1 MRTRGPI
8 SILGNAN
15 FQRIKLVLTK
25 SEAPDDVTFSEL
37 SNLHVFLVCRDATD
51 PTLSGFM
58 FRCEIWDWDGLVE
71 VEPWCTLVNLP
82 SLEGMSNDKASDF
95 ESNEL
100 SILSVVCWTGNVDHK
115 TMGNAESQSV
125 VHEFYGDKHAVLG
138 RKHTSRSLRLSHKAR
153 RTRHASSGKVIH
165 RNSEVSTRSSSTPSI
180 PQSLAENGL
189 EPFSQEGTLEDFGSP
204 IWVDR
209 VDVGLRPVSYTDSSV
224 APSVDSSIVL
234 TAASV
239 QSMPDSEDS
248 RLYGDDATYL
258 AEGGRRQRPY
268 ASNGPAFMETA
279 SFKKKRSK
287 SADIWR
293 EDSLEFSLSDLS
305 QEHLTSN
312 EEILGSAEEKD
323 CEEARAMETRASPRQ
338 LSACQRA
345 NSLGD
350 LYAQKNSGVTA
361 NGGPRSKLA
370 GYCRNLVSDI
380 PDLANHKMPP
390 AAAEEALPY
399 SNYNTLPC
407 RKSHC
412 LSEGATN
419 PQISHSSSMQGRRA
433 KTTQDVNA
441 GEGSEFADSGIEG
454 ATTDT
459 DLLSRRSNATNSS
472 YSPPT
477 GRAFVGSDSG
487 SSSTG
492 DAARQGVYE
501 NFRRELE
508 MSTTNSESLEEAG
521 SAHSDEQSSGTLSSP
536 GQSDILLTA
545 AQGTVR
551 KAGALA
557 VKNFLVHKKN
567 KKVESATRRKWKH
580 YWVSLKGCTLFF
592 YEGDGRSGIDH
603 NSVPKHA
610 VWVENSIVQAVPEHP
625 KKDFVFC
632 LSNSLGDAFLFQTT
646 SQTELENWITAIHSA
661 CAAAVARHHHKED
674 TLRLLKSEIKKLE
687 QKIDMDEKMK
697 KMGEMQLS
705 SVTDSKKKKTI
716 LDQIFVWEQNLEQFQ
731 MDLFRYRCYLAS
743 LQGGELPNPKRL
755 LAFASRPTKVAMG
768 RLGIFSVSSFHA
780 LVAARTG
787 ETGVR
792 RRTQAMS
799 RSASKRRSR
808 FSSLW
813 GLDTTS
819 KKKQGRPSINQVF
832 GEGTEAVKKSLE
844 GIFDDT
850 VPDGKRE
857 KEMVLPAVH
866 QHNPDCDIWVHEYF
880 TPSWFCLPN
889 NQPALTVVR
898 PGDTARDTLEL
909 ICKAHKLDHSAHYL
923 RLKFLI
929 ENKMQYYVP
938 KPEEDIY
945 ELLYKEIEICP
956 KVTQNIQIE
965 KSDTAG
971 DNYGFSLSSVEED
984 GVRRLYVNSVKE
996 TGLASKKGLKA
1007 GDEILEI
1014 NKRAAGT
1021 LNSSVLRDFLTQPSL
1036 GLLVRTCPELEGG
1049 AELLENPPHRLDGPA
1064 DLGESPLAFLS
1075 SDTGHSLCSE
1085 QGSSAEAAPEEVEG
1099 PDLESSDDTDH
1110 SSKSTEQ
1117 VAAFCRSLHEMKPSD
1132 PSPSP
1137 QDSTGPQLAAM
1148 RQLTD
1153 ADKLRKVICELLE
1166 TERTYVKDL
1175 NCLMERYLKP
1185 LQKETFLTQDEL
1197 DVLFG
1202 NLTEMVEFQVEFLK
1216 TLEDGVRL
1224 VPDLEK
1230 LEKVDQFKKV
1240 LFSLGGSFLYYADR
1254 FKLYSAFCASHTK
1267 VPKVL
1272 VKAKT
1277 DAAFKAFLDAQNP
1290 KQQHSSTL
1298 ESYLIKPI
1306 QRILKYPL
1314 LLKELFALTD
1324 AESEEHYHL
1333 DVAIKTMNKVAS
1345 HINEMQKIHE
1355 EFGAVFDQLIAEQT
1369 GEKKEVADLSM
1380 GDLLL
1385 HTTVIWPN
1393 PPASLGKWK
1402 KEPELAAFV
1411 FKTAVVLVYKD
1422 GTKQKKKLVG
1432 SHRLSIY
1439 EDWDPFRFRHMIP
1452 TEALQVRAL
1461 ASADAE
1467 ANAVC
1472 EIVHVK
1478 SESEGR
1484 PERVFHLCCSS
1495 PESRKDFLKAVH
1507 SILRDK
1513 HRRQLLKTESLPS
1526 SQQYVPFGGKRLCAL
1541 KGARPA
1547 MSRAVS
1553 APSKSLGRRRRRL
1566 ARNRFTIDSDAI
1578 SASSPEKDPQQPPS
1592 GGDTD
1597 RWVEEQFDLAQYE
1610 EQDDIKET
1618 DILSDDDEFCES
1630 AKGAAADRDLQE
1642 RLQAASITQ
1651 RERGRKPLDSHA
1663 SRMMQLKKQTALSGI
1678 NGGPESTSEE
1688 VIWVRREDFAPSCKL
1703 NTEI

>member
-1 MRTRGPI
+1 
-8 SILGNAN
+8 
-15 FQRIKLVLTK
+15 
-25 SEAPDDVTFSEL
+25 
-37 SNLHVFLVCRDATD
+37 
-51 PTLSGFM
+51 
-58 FRCEIWDWDGLVE
+58 
-71 VEPWCTLVNLP
+71 
-82 SLEGMSNDKASDF
+82 
-95 ESNEL
+95 
-100 SILSVVCWTGNVDHK
+100 
-115 TMGNAESQSV
+115 MGNAESQNV
-125 VHEFYGDKHAVLG
+125 EHALYGDKQASLG
-138 RKHTSRSLRLSHKAR
+138 RKHTSRSLRLSNKASR
-153 RTRHASSGKVIH
+153 RTRHASSGKIIH

-189 EPFSQEGTLEDFGSP
+189 EPFNPEANLGDFGSP

-209 VDVGLRPVSYTDSSV
+209 VDMGLRPVSYHTDSSV
-224 APSVDSSIVL
+224 TPSVDSSTIL

-239 QSMPDSEDS
+239 PSMPDAEESQ
-248 RLYGDDATYL
+248 LYGHDSMYL
-258 AEGGRRQRPY
+258 AEENGRKHRF
-268 ASNGPAFMETA
+268 ATNGTTFLETA

-312 EEILGSAEEKD
+312 EEILGSTEEKD
-323 CEEARAMETRASPRQ
+323 GEGIQGPEVSNTPRQ
-338 LSACQRA
+338 VTTCQRA
-345 NSLGD
+345 NSLSD
-350 LYAQKNSGVTA
+350 LYSPKNSSATV
-361 NGGPRSKLA
+361 NGGPRNTLG
-370 GYCRNLVSDI
+370 GYCRNLVSNI
-380 PDLANHKMPP
+380 PDIGNCKMMSTTGEDTPS
-390 AAAEEALPY
+390 Y

-419 PQISHSSSMQGRRA
+419 LQLSHSNSMQGRRA
-433 KTTQDVNA
+433 KTAQDVNA

-454 ATTDT
+454 TTTDT

-472 YSPPT
+472 YSPT
-477 GRAFVGSDSG
+477 ASRAFIGSDSG
-487 SSSTG
+487 SSSAG
-492 DAARQGVYE
+492 DGLRQGVYE

-508 MSTTNSESLEEAG
+508 MSTTNSENLEEVD
-521 SAHSDEQSSGTLSSP
+521 STLSDEQSSGTLSSP

-545 AQGTVR
+545 GQGTVR

-603 NSVPKHA
+603 NSIPKHA

-632 LSNSLGDAFLFQTT
+632 LSNSLGDAFLFQTS

-661 CAAAVARHHHKED
+661 CATAVARQHHKED
-674 TLRLLKSEIKKLE
+674 TVKLLKTEIKKLE

-780 LVAARTG
+780 LVAART
-787 ETGVR
+787 EESGVR

-832 GEGTEAVKKSLE
+832 GEGVDSAKKSLE

-857 KEMVLPAVH
+857 KEVALTSSH

-889 NQPALTVVR
+889 NQPALTVIR
-898 PGDTARDTLEL
+898 PGDTTKDVLEM
-909 ICKAHKLDHSAHYL
+909 ICKAHQLDHSAHFL

-929 ENKMQYYVP
+929 ENQMQFYVP

-945 ELLYKEIEICP
+945 ELLYKEIEICQ
-956 KVTQNIQIE
+956 KIVQHIQIE
-965 KSDTAG
+965 KSDTAS
-971 DNYGFSLSSVEED
+971 DFYGFSLSSVEEE
-984 GVRRLYVNSVKE
+984 GFRRLYVTRVKE
-996 TGLASKKGLKA
+996 TGLAFKKGLKA
-1007 GDEILEI
+1007 GDEIIEI
-1014 NKRAAGT
+1014 NKRVAEDLDST
-1021 LNSSVLRDFLTQPSL
+1021 RLKDILVQPSL
-1036 GLLVRTCPELEGG
+1036 CLTVRTYPEIEGG
-1049 AELLENPPHRLDGPA
+1049 QKLMQSPPRRTEYLPDLSDGA
-1064 DLGESPLAFLS
+1064 LTFSGSNQGHTLCGEQ
-1075 SDTGHSLCSE
+1075 D
-1085 QGSSAEAAPEEVEG
+1085 SSAEAAPEEAEM
-1099 PDLESSDDTDH
+1099 PDLESSDETDRMN
-1110 SSKSTEQ
+1110 KSTEQ
-1117 VAAFCRSLHEMKPSD
+1117 VAAFCRSLHEMNPSD
-1132 PSPSP
+1132 SGFHP
-1137 QDSTGPQLAAM
+1137 QEFTGPQLSAM

-1202 NLTEMVEFQVEFLK
+1202 NLTEMVAFQVEFLK

-1230 LEKVDQFKKV
+1230 LERVDQFKKV

-1290 KQQHSSTL
+1290 RRQHSSTL

-1324 AESEEHYHL
+1324 ADSEEHYHL

-1355 EFGAVFDQLIAEQT
+1355 EYGAVFDQLIAEQT

-1385 HTTVIWPN
+1385 HNTVIWLN

-1422 GTKQKKKLVG
+1422 GSKQKKKLGG
-1432 SHRLSIY
+1432 SHRASIY

-1452 TEALQVRAL
+1452 LEALHVRAL

-1467 ANAVC
+1467 TNSVC

-1484 PERVFHLCCSS
+1484 PERTFHLCCSS
-1495 PESRKDFLKAVH
+1495 PDHRKEFLKAVH

-1547 MSRAVS
+1547 MNRAAS

-1566 ARNRFTIDSDAI
+1566 LARNRFTIDSDAVFEG
-1578 SASSPEKDPQQPPS
+1578 SPEKESQQPATS
-1592 GGDTD
+1592 GDTD

-1610 EQDDIKET
+1610 EQEDIKET
-1618 DILSDDDEFCES
+1618 DILSDDDEYCEPT
-1630 AKGAAADRDLQE
+1630 KGTMLDKELQE
-1642 RLQAASITQ
+1642 RLQAASLTSSQ
-1651 RERGRKPLDSHA
+1651 PRRAMGTHA
-1663 SRMMQLKKQTALSGI
+1663 SRMTQLKKQAALSGI
-1678 NGGPESTSEE
+1678 NGGMESNSEE
-1688 VIWVRREDFAPSCKL
+1688 VIWVRREDFVPTRKL
-1703 NTEI
+1703 NTEL

>member
-1 MRTRGPI
+1 
-8 SILGNAN
+8 
-15 FQRIKLVLTK
+15 
-25 SEAPDDVTFSEL
+25 
-37 SNLHVFLVCRDATD
+37 
-51 PTLSGFM
+51 
-58 FRCEIWDWDGLVE
+58 
-71 VEPWCTLVNLP
+71 
-82 SLEGMSNDKASDF
+82 
-95 ESNEL
+95 
-100 SILSVVCWTGNVDHK
+100 
-115 TMGNAESQSV
+115 MGNTESQNAE
-125 VHEFYGDKHAVLG
+125 HEFYGDKHASLG

-153 RTRHASSGKVIH
+153 RTRHTSGKVTH
-165 RNSEVSTRSSSTPSI
+165 RSSEVSTRSSSTPSI

-189 EPFSQEGTLEDFGSP
+189 EPFSQEGALEEDFGSR

-209 VDVGLRPVSYTDSSV
+209 VDMGLRPVSYTDSSV
-224 APSVDSSIVL
+224 TPSVVGSIVL

-239 QSMPDSEDS
+239 QSMADSEEDP
-248 RLYGDDATYL
+248 YL
-258 AEGGRRQRPY
+258 AEGARHPHPY
-268 ASNGPAFMETA
+268 TSNGPFLESA

-305 QEHLTSN
+305 QEHMTSN
-312 EEILGSAEEKD
+312 EEILGSAEEEKEAEEEEEE
-323 CEEARAMETRASPRQ
+323 EEATAVRGMEPGASLQHQPRR
-338 LSACQRA
+338 LSSCQRA

-350 LYAQKNSGVTA
+350 LYTQKNSGGTA
-361 NGGPRSKLA
+361 SSGGPRTPFPSY
-370 GYCRNLVSDI
+370 GQNLVSGVV
-380 PDLANHKMPP
+380 DLASHKMPP
-390 AAAEEALPY
+390 APTEEALPY

-412 LSEGATN
+412 LSEGSSH
-419 PQISHSSSMQGRRA
+419 PQMSQSSSMRGRRS
-433 KTTQDVNA
+433 KTAQDVNA

-454 ATTDT
+454 ATTDP

-508 MSTTNSESLEEAG
+508 LSTTHSESLEEAG
-521 SAHSDEQSSGTLSSP
+521 SGHSDEQSSGTLSSP
-536 GQSDILLTA
+536 GQSDLLLSAT
-545 AQGTVR
+545 QGTVR

-592 YEGDGRSGIDH
+592 YESDGRSGIDH
-603 NSVPKHA
+603 NSIPKHA

-674 TLRLLKSEIKKLE
+674 TLRLLRSEIKKLE

-787 ETGVR
+787 EVGVR

-832 GEGTEAVKKSLE
+832 GEGTDAVKKSLD

-850 VPDGKRE
+850 VPDGKRQ
-857 KEMVLPAVH
+857 KDIVLPSVH

-909 ICKAHKLDHSAHYL
+909 ICKAHQLDPCAHYL

-929 ENKMQYYVP
+929 ENKMQHYVP

-956 KVTQNIQIE
+956 KVTQNMQLE
-965 KSDTAG
+965 KSDAAG
-971 DNYGFSLSSVEED
+971 DNYGFSLSSVEEE

-996 TGLASKKGLKA
+996 TGLASKKGLRA

-1014 NKRAAGT
+1014 NGRTAST
-1021 LNSSVLRDFLTQPSL
+1021 LNSSALKDFLGQPAL
-1036 GLLVRTCPELEGG
+1036 GLLVRTYPQLEAGQ
-1049 AELLENPPHRLDGPA
+1049 ELLESPPQRVDGSL
-1064 DLGESPLAFLS
+1064 DLGDSPLGFLTS
-1075 SDTGHSLCSE
+1075 STGHSLCSE
-1085 QGSSAEAAPEEVEG
+1085 PSSSAETAAEETEG
-1099 PDLESSDDTDH
+1099 PELESSDETDH

-1117 VAAFCRSLHEMKPSD
+1117 VAAFCRSLHEMNPSD
-1132 PSPSP
+1132 SSPSP
-1137 QDSTGPQLAAM
+1137 QDPVAPQLSTT

-1277 DAAFKAFLDAQNP
+1277 DPALKAFLDAQNP

-1314 LLKELFALTD
+1314 LLRELFALTD
-1324 AESEEHYHL
+1324 VDSEEHYHL

-1393 PPASLGKWK
+1393 PPSSLGKWK

-1422 GTKQKKKLVG
+1422 GSKQKKKLGG

-1467 ANAVC
+1467 ANTVC

-1484 PERVFHLCCSS
+1484 PERVFHLCCSICPQQVS
-1495 PESRKDFLKAVH
+1495 WEKAA
-1507 SILRDK
+1507 
-1513 HRRQLLKTESLPS
+1513 PPG
-1526 SQQYVPFGGKRLCAL
+1526 SQQVY
-1541 KGARPA
+1541 
-1547 MSRAVS
+1547 
-1553 APSKSLGRRRRRL
+1553 
-1566 ARNRFTIDSDAI
+1566 
-1578 SASSPEKDPQQPPS
+1578 
-1592 GGDTD
+1592 
-1597 RWVEEQFDLAQYE
+1597 
-1610 EQDDIKET
+1610 
-1618 DILSDDDEFCES
+1618 
-1630 AKGAAADRDLQE
+1630 
-1642 RLQAASITQ
+1642 
-1651 RERGRKPLDSHA
+1651 H
-1663 SRMMQLKKQTALSGI
+1663 
-1678 NGGPESTSEE
+1678 
-1688 VIWVRREDFAPSCKL
+1688 
-1703 NTEI
+1703 

>member
-1 MRTRGPI
+1 
-8 SILGNAN
+8 
-15 FQRIKLVLTK
+15 
-25 SEAPDDVTFSEL
+25 
-37 SNLHVFLVCRDATD
+37 
-51 PTLSGFM
+51 
-58 FRCEIWDWDGLVE
+58 
-71 VEPWCTLVNLP
+71 
-82 SLEGMSNDKASDF
+82 
-95 ESNEL
+95 
-100 SILSVVCWTGNVDHK
+100 
-115 TMGNAESQSV
+115 MGNAESQSV
-125 VHEFYGDKHAVLG
+125 EHAFYGDKQPGLG
-138 RKHTSRSLRLSHKAR
+138 RKHTSRSLRLSGKASR
-153 RTRHASSGKVIH
+153 RTRHASSGKAIH
-165 RNSEVSTRSSSTPSI
+165 RSSEVSTRSSSTPSI

-189 EPFSQEGTLEDFGSP
+189 EPFAAEAGLEDFGSAM
-204 IWVDR
+204 WVER
-209 VDVGLRPVSYTDSSV
+209 VDVGLRPVSYHTDSSV
-224 APSVDSSIVL
+224 TPSVDSSTAL

-239 QSMPDSEDS
+239 HSMPGSEES
-248 RLYGDDATYL
+248 RLYGDEPPFL
-258 AEGGRRQRPY
+258 AEGDGRTLRY
-268 ASNGPAFMETA
+268 AANGAAFA
-279 SFKKKRSK
+279 DAAGFKKKRSK

-312 EEILGSAEEKD
+312 EEILGLAEEK
-323 CEEARAMETRASPRQ
+323 EAEAAQGPRAGGSPPP
-338 LSACQRA
+338 LAGCPRA
-345 NSLGD
+345 NSMSD
-350 LYAQKNSGVTA
+350 LYSPKSPGAAV
-361 NGGPRSKLA
+361 NGGPRNALGG
-370 GYCRNLVSDI
+370 GYCRSLASDI
-380 PDLANHKMPP
+380 PELGGHKVPSGS
-390 AAAEEALPY
+390 AEDAPSSY

-419 PQISHSSSMQGRRA
+419 PQMSHSSSMQGRRA

-441 GEGSEFADSGIEG
+441 GEGSEFTDSGIEG
-454 ATTDT
+454 AATDT
-459 DLLSRRSNATNSS
+459 ELLSRRSNATTAS
-472 YSPPT
+472 YSPPA

-487 SSSTG
+487 SSSAG
-492 DAARQGVYE
+492 DGLRQGVYE

-508 MSTTNSESLEEAG
+508 MSTANSEHLEEAG
-521 SAHSDEQSSGTLSSP
+521 SALSDEQSSGTLSSP
-536 GQSDILLTA
+536 GQSDILLSA

-592 YEGDGRSGIDH
+592 YETDGRSGIDH
-603 NSVPKHA
+603 NSIPKHA

-632 LSNSLGDAFLFQTT
+632 LSNSLGDAFLFQTC

-661 CAAAVARHHHKED
+661 CATAVARQHHKED
-674 TLRLLKSEIKKLE
+674 TVKLLRTEIKKLE

-787 ETGVR
+787 ESGVR

-832 GEGTEAVKKSLE
+832 GEGVDSVKKSLE

-857 KEMVLPAVH
+857 KEVALSSVH

-889 NQPALTVVR
+889 NQPALTVIR
-898 PGDTARDTLEL
+898 PGDTSRDVLEM
-909 ICKAHKLDHSAHYL
+909 ICKTHQLDCSAHYL
-923 RLKFLI
+923 RLKFLV
-929 ENKMQYYVP
+929 ENQIQFYVP
-938 KPEEDIY
+938 KPEEEIY
-945 ELLYKEIEICP
+945 ELLYKEIEICQ
-956 KVTQNIQIE
+956 KITQHIQME
-965 KSDTAG
+965 KSDASS
-971 DNYGFSLSSVEED
+971 DIYGFSLSSVEEE
-984 GVRRLYVNSVKE
+984 GTRRLYVNGVKE
-996 TGLASKKGLKA
+996 TGLAFKQGLKA
-1007 GDEILEI
+1007 GDEVLEL
-1014 NKRAAGT
+1014 NGRAAEE
-1021 LNSSVLRDFLTQPSL
+1021 LDWALLKEALAQAALSLALRTHPEPEP
-1036 GLLVRTCPELEGG
+1036 GLRLAAPPRRPEGG
-1049 AELLENPPHRLDGPA
+1049 TEPGEPGPA
-1064 DLGESPLAFLS
+1064 WGGQ
-1075 SDTGHSLCSE
+1075 GHSLCSDPDT
-1085 QGSSAEAAPEEVEG
+1085 SEAAPEEVEAQ
-1099 PDLESSDDTDH
+1099 DLESSDEAEKM
-1110 SSKSTEQ
+1110 SKDC
-1117 VAAFCRSLHEMKPSD
+1117 A
-1132 PSPSP
+1132 
-1137 QDSTGPQLAAM
+1137 GPQLSTM

-1185 LQKETFLTQDEL
+1185 LQKETFLTPDEL

-1202 NLTEMVEFQVEFLK
+1202 NLTEMVAFQVEFLK

-1230 LEKVDQFKKV
+1230 LEKVEQFKKV

-1277 DAAFKAFLDAQNP
+1277 DTAFKAFLDAQNP
-1290 KQQHSSTL
+1290 RRQHSSTL

-1324 AESEEHYHL
+1324 VDSEEHYHL

-1355 EFGAVFDQLIAEQT
+1355 EYGAVFDQLIAEQT

-1385 HTTVIWPN
+1385 HNTVIWLN

-1422 GTKQKKKLVG
+1422 GSKQKKKLGG
-1432 SHRLSIY
+1432 SHRASIY

-1452 TEALQVRAL
+1452 LEALQVRAL

-1467 ANAVC
+1467 TNSVC

-1484 PERVFHLCCSS
+1484 PERTFHLCCSS
-1495 PESRKDFLKAVH
+1495 PEHRKDFLKAVH

-1547 MSRAVS
+1547 MNRAVS

-1566 ARNRFTIDSDAI
+1566 ARNRFTIDSEAVHG
-1578 SASSPEKDPQQPPS
+1578 SSPEKEPAQ

-1597 RWVEEQFDLAQYE
+1597 RWVEEQFDLARYE
-1610 EQDDIKET
+1610 EQDDVKET
-1618 DILSDDDEFCES
+1618 DILSDDDDFCE
-1630 AKGAAADRDLQE
+1630 AARGAQRELRE
-1642 RLQAASITQ
+1642 RLQAASL
-1651 RERGRKPLDSHA
+1651 GRPGPADGHA
-1663 SRMMQLKKQTALSGI
+1663 ARMAQLRKQAALPAL
-1678 NGGPESTSEE
+1678 NGAADAHE
-1688 VIWVRREDFAPSCKL
+1688 VIWVRRQDFVPARKL
-1703 NTEI
+1703 NTEL

>member
-1 MRTRGPI
+1 
-8 SILGNAN
+8 
-15 FQRIKLVLTK
+15 
-25 SEAPDDVTFSEL
+25 
-37 SNLHVFLVCRDATD
+37 
-51 PTLSGFM
+51 
-58 FRCEIWDWDGLVE
+58 
-71 VEPWCTLVNLP
+71 
-82 SLEGMSNDKASDF
+82 
-95 ESNEL
+95 
-100 SILSVVCWTGNVDHK
+100 
-115 TMGNAESQSV
+115 MGNAESQSV

-1085 QGSSAEAAPEEVEG
+1085 QGSSAEAAPEEAEG

>member
-1 MRTRGPI
+1 
-8 SILGNAN
+8 
-15 FQRIKLVLTK
+15 
-25 SEAPDDVTFSEL
+25 
-37 SNLHVFLVCRDATD
+37 
-51 PTLSGFM
+51 
-58 FRCEIWDWDGLVE
+58 
-71 VEPWCTLVNLP
+71 
-82 SLEGMSNDKASDF
+82 
-95 ESNEL
+95 
-100 SILSVVCWTGNVDHK
+100 
-115 TMGNAESQSV
+115 MGNAESQSV

-1085 QGSSAEAAPEEVEG
+1085 QGSSAEAAPEDVEG

-1630 AKGAAADRDLQE
+1630 AKGAAVDRDLQE

>member
-1 MRTRGPI
+1 
-8 SILGNAN
+8 
-15 FQRIKLVLTK
+15 
-25 SEAPDDVTFSEL
+25 
-37 SNLHVFLVCRDATD
+37 
-51 PTLSGFM
+51 
-58 FRCEIWDWDGLVE
+58 
-71 VEPWCTLVNLP
+71 
-82 SLEGMSNDKASDF
+82 
-95 ESNEL
+95 
-100 SILSVVCWTGNVDHK
+100 
-115 TMGNAESQSV
+115 MGNAESQNV
-125 VHEFYGDKHAVLG
+125 EHEFYGEKHASLG
-138 RKHTSRSLRLSHKAR
+138 RKHTSRSLRLSHKTR
-153 RTRHASSGKVIH
+153 RSRHASSGKVIH

-189 EPFSQEGTLEDFGSP
+189 EPFSQEGTLEVFGGP

-209 VDVGLRPVSYTDSSV
+209 VDMGLRPVSYTDSSV
-224 APSVDSSIVL
+224 TPSVDSSIVL

-239 QSMPDSEDS
+239 QSMPDSEES

-258 AEGGRRQRPY
+258 AEGGRRQHLY
-268 ASNGPAFMETA
+268 TSNGPTFMETA

-323 CEEARAMETRASPRQ
+323 CEARGMETQASPRQ
-338 LSACQRA
+338 LSTCQRA

-361 NGGPRSKLA
+361 NGGPRSKFA

-390 AAAEEALPY
+390 AAAEETPPY

-419 PQISHSSSMQGRRA
+419 PQISHSNSMQGRRA

-454 ATTDT
+454 AATDT

-508 MSTTNSESLEEAG
+508 MSNNSESLEEAG

-592 YEGDGRSGIDH
+592 YESDGRSGIDH
-603 NSVPKHA
+603 NSIPKHA

-731 MDLFRYRCYLAS
+731 MDLFRFRCYLAS

-832 GEGTEAVKKSLE
+832 GEGTDAVKKSLE
-844 GIFDDT
+844 GIFDDI

-857 KEMVLPAVH
+857 KEVVLPSVH

-909 ICKAHKLDHSAHYL
+909 ICKTHQLDYSAHYL

-929 ENKMQYYVP
+929 ENKMQHYVP
-938 KPEEDIY
+938 QPEEDIY

-956 KVTQNIQIE
+956 KVTQSIHIE
-965 KSDTAG
+965 KSDTAA
-971 DNYGFSLSSVEED
+971 DTYGFSLSSVEED

-1014 NKRAAGT
+1014 NNHVAGT
-1021 LNSSVLRDFLTQPSL
+1021 LNSSMLKDFLSQPAL
-1036 GLLVRTCPELEGG
+1036 GLLVRTYPEPEGG
-1049 AELLENPPHRLDGPA
+1049 AQLLGSPPHRVDGPA
-1064 DLGESPLAFLS
+1064 DLGESPLAFLTS
-1075 SDTGHSLCSE
+1075 NPGHSLGSE
-1085 QGSSAEAAPEEVEG
+1085 QGSSAETAPEDTEG
-1099 PDLESSDDTDH
+1099 PDLESSDETDH

-1117 VAAFCRSLHEMKPSD
+1117 VAAFCRSLHEMNPSD
-1132 PSPSP
+1132 QSPSP
-1137 QDSTGPQLAAM
+1137 QDSTGPQLATM
-1148 RQLTD
+1148 RQLSD

-1272 VKAKT
+1272 VKART

-1385 HTTVIWPN
+1385 HSTVIWLN

-1422 GTKQKKKLVG
+1422 GSKQKKKLVG

-1566 ARNRFTIDSDAI
+1566 ARNRFTIDSDAV
-1578 SASSPEKDPQQPPS
+1578 SASSPEKESQEPPG

-1630 AKGAAADRDLQE
+1630 VKGASVDTELQE
-1642 RLQAASITQ
+1642 RLQAASISQ
-1651 RERGRKPLDSHA
+1651 RERGRKTLDSHA
-1663 SRMMQLKKQTALSGI
+1663 SRMTQLKKQAALSGGI
-1678 NGGPESTSEE
+1678 NGGLESTSEE
-1688 VIWVRREDFAPSCKL
+1688 VIWVRREDFAPTRKL

>member
-1 MRTRGPI
+1 
-8 SILGNAN
+8 
-15 FQRIKLVLTK
+15 
-25 SEAPDDVTFSEL
+25 
-37 SNLHVFLVCRDATD
+37 
-51 PTLSGFM
+51 
-58 FRCEIWDWDGLVE
+58 
-71 VEPWCTLVNLP
+71 
-82 SLEGMSNDKASDF
+82 
-95 ESNEL
+95 
-100 SILSVVCWTGNVDHK
+100 
-115 TMGNAESQSV
+115 MGNAESQHV
-125 VHEFYGDKHAVLG
+125 EHEFYGEKHASLG
-138 RKHTSRSLRLSHKAR
+138 RKHTSRSLRLSHKTR

-189 EPFSQEGTLEDFGSP
+189 EPFSQDGTLEDFGSP

-209 VDVGLRPVSYTDSSV
+209 VDMGLRPVSYTDSSV
-224 APSVDSSIVL
+224 TPSVDSSIVL

-239 QSMPDSEDS
+239 QSMPDSEES

-258 AEGGRRQRPY
+258 AEGGRRQHSY
-268 ASNGPAFMETA
+268 TSNGPTFMETA

-323 CEEARAMETRASPRQ
+323 CEEARGMETRASPRQ
-338 LSACQRA
+338 LSTCQRA

-361 NGGPRSKLA
+361 NGGPGSKFA

-380 PDLANHKMPP
+380 PNLANHKMPP
-390 AAAEEALPY
+390 AAAEETPPY

-412 LSEGATN
+412 LSEGATH
-419 PQISHSSSMQGRRA
+419 PQISHSNSMQGRRA
-433 KTTQDVNA
+433 KTTQDINA

-454 ATTDT
+454 ATADT

-472 YSPPT
+472 YSPTT

-592 YEGDGRSGIDH
+592 YESDGRSGIDH
-603 NSVPKHA
+603 NSIPKHA

-661 CAAAVARHHHKED
+661 CATAVARHHHKED

-731 MDLFRYRCYLAS
+731 MDLFRFRCYLAS

-819 KKKQGRPSINQVF
+819 KKKQGRPSINQ
-832 GEGTEAVKKSLE
+832 
-844 GIFDDT
+844 
-850 VPDGKRE
+850 RE
-857 KEMVLPAVH
+857 KEVVLPNVH

-909 ICKAHKLDHSAHYL
+909 ICK
-923 RLKFLI
+923 
-929 ENKMQYYVP
+929 
-938 KPEEDIY
+938 
-945 ELLYKEIEICP
+945 LYKEIEICP
-956 KVTQNIQIE
+956 KVTQSIHIE
-965 KSDTAG
+965 KSDTAA
-971 DNYGFSLSSVEED
+971 DTYGFLLSSVEED
-984 GVRRLYVNSVKE
+984 GIRRLYVNSVKE

-1014 NKRAAGT
+1014 NNRAADA
-1021 LNSSVLRDFLTQPSL
+1021 LNSSMLKDFLSQPSL
-1036 GLLVRTCPELEGG
+1036 GLLVRTYPELEEGV
-1049 AELLENPPHRLDGPA
+1049 ELLESPPHRVDGPA
-1064 DLGESPLAFLS
+1064 DLGESPLAFLTS
-1075 SDTGHSLCSE
+1075 NPGHSLCSE
-1085 QGSSAEAAPEEVEG
+1085 QGSSAETAPEETEG
-1099 PDLESSDDTDH
+1099 PDLESSDETDH

-1117 VAAFCRSLHEMKPSD
+1117 VAAFCRSLHEMNPSD
-1132 PSPSP
+1132 QSPSP
-1137 QDSTGPQLAAM
+1137 QDSTGPQLATM
-1148 RQLTD
+1148 RQLSD

-1272 VKAKT
+1272 VKDT
-1277 DAAFKAFLDAQNP
+1277 VSFKAFLDAQNP

-1314 LLKELFALTD
+1314 LLRELFALTD

-1380 GDLLL
+1380 GDLPL
-1385 HTTVIWPN
+1385 HTT
-1393 PPASLGKWK
+1393 WK

-1422 GTKQKKKLVG
+1422 GSKQKKKLVG

-1439 EDWDPFRFRHMIP
+1439 EDWDPCRFRHMIP

-1461 ASADAE
+1461 ASTDAD

-1484 PERVFHLCCSS
+1484 PERVSHLCCSS

-1566 ARNRFTIDSDAI
+1566 ARNRFTIDSDAV
-1578 SASSPEKDPQQPPS
+1578 SASSPEKESQQPPG

-1630 AKGAAADRDLQE
+1630 VKGASVDRDLQE
-1642 RLQAASITQ
+1642 RLQAASISQ
-1651 RERGRKPLDSHA
+1651 RERGRKTLDSHA
-1663 SRMMQLKKQTALSGI
+1663 SRMAQLKKQAALSGI
-1678 NGGPESTSEE
+1678 NGGLESASEE
-1688 VIWVRREDFAPSCKL
+1688 VIWVRREDFAPSRKL

>member
-1 MRTRGPI
+1 
-8 SILGNAN
+8 
-15 FQRIKLVLTK
+15 
-25 SEAPDDVTFSEL
+25 
-37 SNLHVFLVCRDATD
+37 
-51 PTLSGFM
+51 
-58 FRCEIWDWDGLVE
+58 
-71 VEPWCTLVNLP
+71 
-82 SLEGMSNDKASDF
+82 
-95 ESNEL
+95 
-100 SILSVVCWTGNVDHK
+100 
-115 TMGNAESQSV
+115 MGNAESQNV

-209 VDVGLRPVSYTDSSV
+209 VDMGLRPVSYTDSSV

-248 RLYGDDATYL
+248 RLYRDDATYL

-323 CEEARAMETRASPRQ
+323 CEEAPAMETRASPRQ

-603 NSVPKHA
+603 TSVPKHA

-819 KKKQGRPSINQVF
+819 KKKQGRPSINQ
-832 GEGTEAVKKSLE
+832 
-844 GIFDDT
+844 
-850 VPDGKRE
+850 RE
-857 KEMVLPAVH
+857 KEMVLPTVH

-1049 AELLENPPHRLDGPA
+1049 AELLENPPHRLDGLA

-1075 SDTGHSLCSE
+1075 SDTGHSLCNE
-1085 QGSSAEAAPEEVEG
+1085 QGSSAEAAPEEAEG

-1478 SESEGR
+1478 SESAGR

-1578 SASSPEKDPQQPPS
+1578 SASSPEKDPQQAPG

-1663 SRMMQLKKQTALSGI
+1663 SRMTQLKKQAALSGI

-1688 VIWVRREDFAPSCKL
+1688 VIWVRREDFAPSRKL

>member
-1 MRTRGPI
+1 
-8 SILGNAN
+8 
-15 FQRIKLVLTK
+15 
-25 SEAPDDVTFSEL
+25 
-37 SNLHVFLVCRDATD
+37 
-51 PTLSGFM
+51 
-58 FRCEIWDWDGLVE
+58 
-71 VEPWCTLVNLP
+71 
-82 SLEGMSNDKASDF
+82 
-95 ESNEL
+95 
-100 SILSVVCWTGNVDHK
+100 
-115 TMGNAESQSV
+115 MGNAESQNV
-125 VHEFYGDKHAVLG
+125 DHEFYGEKHASLG
-138 RKHTSRSLRLSHKAR
+138 RKHTSRSLRLSHKTR
-153 RTRHASSGKVIH
+153 RTRHASSGKAIH
-165 RNSEVSTRSSSTPSI
+165 RNSEVSARSSSTPSI

-189 EPFSQEGTLEDFGSP
+189 EPFSQEGALDDFGDP

-209 VDVGLRPVSYTDSSV
+209 VDMGLRPVSYTESSV
-224 APSVDSSIVL
+224 TPSVDGSVVL

-239 QSMPDSEDS
+239 QSMPDSEES

-268 ASNGPAFMETA
+268 TSNGPTFMETA

-323 CEEARAMETRASPRQ
+323 CEEARGMDTEASPRQ
-338 LSACQRA
+338 LSTCQRA

-350 LYAQKNSGVTA
+350 LYAQKNSGVKA
-361 NGGPRSKLA
+361 NGGPRNRFS

-380 PDLANHKMPP
+380 PDLTKHKMPP
-390 AAAEEALPY
+390 AAAEETPPY

-412 LSEGATN
+412 LSEGDTN
-419 PQISHSSSMQGRRA
+419 PQISLSKSMQGRRA
-433 KTTQDVNA
+433 KTAQDVNT

-477 GRAFVGSDSG
+477 SRAFVGSDSG

-508 MSTTNSESLEEAG
+508 LSTTNSESLEEAG

-592 YEGDGRSGIDH
+592 YESDGRSGIDH

-731 MDLFRYRCYLAS
+731 MDLFRFRCYLAS

-787 ETGVR
+787 EIGVR

-819 KKKQGRPSINQVF
+819 KKKQGRPTINQVF
-832 GEGTEAVKKSLE
+832 GEGTDAVKKSLE

-850 VPDGKRE
+850 VPDGKRD
-857 KEMVLPAVH
+857 KEVVLPNVH

-909 ICKAHKLDHSAHYL
+909 ICKAHQLDPSAHYL
-923 RLKFLI
+923 RLKFLL
-929 ENKMQYYVP
+929 ENKMLFYTPQ
-938 KPEEDIY
+938 PEEDIY

-956 KVTQNIQIE
+956 KVTRNIHIE
-965 KSDTAG
+965 KSDSTVG
-971 DNYGFSLSSVEED
+971 NYGFSLSSVDED
-984 GVRRLYVNSVKE
+984 GIRRLYVNSVKE

-1014 NKRAAGT
+1014 NNRAAGT
-1021 LNSSVLRDFLTQPSL
+1021 LNSSMLKDFLSQPSL
-1036 GLLVRTCPELEGG
+1036 GLLVRTYPEPEAGV
-1049 AELLENPPHRLDGPA
+1049 ELLENPPHRVDGPV
-1064 DLGESPLAFLS
+1064 DLGESPLAFLTS
-1075 SDTGHSLCSE
+1075 NPGHSLGSE
-1085 QGSSAEAAPEEVEG
+1085 QGSSAEIAPEEGEG

-1117 VAAFCRSLHEMKPSD
+1117 VAAFCRSLHEMNPSD
-1132 PSPSP
+1132 SSPSP
-1137 QDSTGPQLAAM
+1137 QDASGPQLATT
-1148 RQLTD
+1148 RQLSD

-1277 DAAFKAFLDAQNP
+1277 DTAFKAFLDAQNP
-1290 KQQHSSTL
+1290 RQQHSSTL

-1306 QRILKYPL
+1306 QRVLKYPL
-1314 LLKELFALTD
+1314 LLRELFALTD

-1385 HTTVIWPN
+1385 HTAVIWLN
-1393 PPASLGKWK
+1393 PPSSLGKWK

-1422 GTKQKKKLVG
+1422 GSKQKKKLVS

-1439 EDWDPFRFRHMIP
+1439 EEWDPFRFRHMIP

-1461 ASADAE
+1461 PTADAE

-1484 PERVFHLCCSS
+1484 PERVFHLCCNS

-1566 ARNRFTIDSDAI
+1566 ARNRFTIDSDAV
-1578 SASSPEKDPQQPPS
+1578 SASSPEKEPQQPPG

-1630 AKGAAADRDLQE
+1630 VKGASEDTDLQE
-1642 RLQAASITQ
+1642 QLQAASISQ
-1651 RERGRKPLDSHA
+1651 RARGRRTLDSHA
-1663 SRMMQLKKQTALSGI
+1663 SRMTQLKKQAALSGI
-1678 NGGPESTSEE
+1678 NGGLESTSEE
-1688 VIWVRREDFAPSCKL
+1688 VIWVRREDFAPSRKL

>member
-1 MRTRGPI
+1 
-8 SILGNAN
+8 
-15 FQRIKLVLTK
+15 
-25 SEAPDDVTFSEL
+25 
-37 SNLHVFLVCRDATD
+37 
-51 PTLSGFM
+51 
-58 FRCEIWDWDGLVE
+58 
-71 VEPWCTLVNLP
+71 
-82 SLEGMSNDKASDF
+82 
-95 ESNEL
+95 
-100 SILSVVCWTGNVDHK
+100 
-115 TMGNAESQSV
+115 MGNAESQNV
-125 VHEFYGDKHAVLG
+125 DHEFYGEKHASLG
-138 RKHTSRSLRLSHKAR
+138 RKHTSRSLRLSHKTR
-153 RTRHASSGKVIH
+153 RTRHASSGKAIH

-189 EPFSQEGTLEDFGSP
+189 EPFSQEGALDDFGDP

-209 VDVGLRPVSYTDSSV
+209 VDMGLRPVSYTDSSV
-224 APSVDSSIVL
+224 TPSVDGSMVL
-234 TAASV
+234 MAASV
-239 QSMPDSEDS
+239 QSMPDSEES

-258 AEGGRRQRPY
+258 AEGGRRQHPY
-268 ASNGPAFMETA
+268 TSNGPTFMETA

-323 CEEARAMETRASPRQ
+323 CEEARGMETEASPRQ
-338 LSACQRA
+338 LSTCQRA

-350 LYAQKNSGVTA
+350 LYAQKNSGVKA
-361 NGGPRSKLA
+361 NGGPRNRFS

-380 PDLANHKMPP
+380 PDLTKHKMPP
-390 AAAEEALPY
+390 AAAEETAPY

-412 LSEGATN
+412 LSEGDTN
-419 PQISHSSSMQGRRA
+419 PQISLSKSMQGRRA
-433 KTTQDVNA
+433 KTTQDVNT

-477 GRAFVGSDSG
+477 SRAFVGSDSG

-508 MSTTNSESLEEAG
+508 LSTTNSESLEEAG

-592 YEGDGRSGIDH
+592 YESDGRSGIDH

-697 KMGEMQLS
+697 KMGDMQLS

-731 MDLFRYRCYLAS
+731 MDLFRFRCYLAS

-787 ETGVR
+787 EIGVR

-819 KKKQGRPSINQVF
+819 KKKQGRPTINQVF
-832 GEGTEAVKKSLE
+832 GEGTDAVKKSLE

-850 VPDGKRE
+850 VPDGKRD
-857 KEMVLPAVH
+857 KEVVLPSVH

-909 ICKAHKLDHSAHYL
+909 ICKAHQLDHSAHYL
-923 RLKFLI
+923 RLKFLM
-929 ENKMQYYVP
+929 ENKMLFYTPQ
-938 KPEEDIY
+938 PEEDIY

-956 KVTQNIQIE
+956 KITRDIHIE
-965 KSDTAG
+965 KSDSIAG
-971 DNYGFSLSSVEED
+971 NYGFSLSSVDED
-984 GVRRLYVNSVKE
+984 GIRRLYVNSVKE

-1014 NKRAAGT
+1014 NNRAAGT
-1021 LNSSVLRDFLTQPSL
+1021 LNSSMLKDFLSQSSL
-1036 GLLVRTCPELEGG
+1036 GLLVRTHPEPEAGV
-1049 AELLENPPHRLDGPA
+1049 ELLENPPHRVDGPV
-1064 DLGESPLAFLS
+1064 DLGESPLAFLTS
-1075 SDTGHSLCSE
+1075 NPGHSLSSE
-1085 QGSSAEAAPEEVEG
+1085 QGSSAEIAPEEGEG

-1117 VAAFCRSLHEMKPSD
+1117 VAAFCRSLHEMNPSD
-1132 PSPSP
+1132 SSPSP
-1137 QDSTGPQLAAM
+1137 QDATGPQLATT
-1148 RQLTD
+1148 RQLSD

-1277 DAAFKAFLDAQNP
+1277 DTAFKAFLDAQNP
-1290 KQQHSSTL
+1290 RQQHSSTL

-1306 QRILKYPL
+1306 QRVLKYPL
-1314 LLKELFALTD
+1314 LLRELFALTD

-1385 HTTVIWPN
+1385 HTAVIWLN

-1422 GTKQKKKLVG
+1422 GSKQKKKLVG

-1439 EDWDPFRFRHMIP
+1439 EEWDPFRFRHMIP

-1461 ASADAE
+1461 PTADAE

-1566 ARNRFTIDSDAI
+1566 ARNRFTIDSDAV
-1578 SASSPEKDPQQPPS
+1578 SASSPEKEPQQPPG

-1630 AKGAAADRDLQE
+1630 EKGASEDTDLQE
-1642 RLQAASITQ
+1642 QLQAASISQ
-1651 RERGRKPLDSHA
+1651 RARGRRPLDSHA
-1663 SRMMQLKKQTALSGI
+1663 SRMTQLRKQAALSGI
-1678 NGGPESTSEE
+1678 NGGLESASEE
-1688 VIWVRREDFAPSCKL
+1688 VIWVRREDFAPSRKL

>member
-1 MRTRGPI
+1 
-8 SILGNAN
+8 
-15 FQRIKLVLTK
+15 
-25 SEAPDDVTFSEL
+25 
-37 SNLHVFLVCRDATD
+37 
-51 PTLSGFM
+51 
-58 FRCEIWDWDGLVE
+58 
-71 VEPWCTLVNLP
+71 
-82 SLEGMSNDKASDF
+82 
-95 ESNEL
+95 
-100 SILSVVCWTGNVDHK
+100 
-115 TMGNAESQSV
+115 MGNAESQNV
-125 VHEFYGDKHAVLG
+125 EHEFYGEKHASLG

-153 RTRHASSGKVIH
+153 RTRHASSGKMIH

-209 VDVGLRPVSYTDSSV
+209 VDMGLRPVSYTDSSV
-224 APSVDSSIVL
+224 TPSVDSSIVL

-239 QSMPDSEDS
+239 QSMPDSEES

-258 AEGGRRQRPY
+258 ADGGRRQHPY
-268 ASNGPAFMETA
+268 TSNGPTFMETA

-312 EEILGSAEEKD
+312 EEILGSTEEKD
-323 CEEARAMETRASPRQ
+323 CEEARGMEPRVSPRQ
-338 LSACQRA
+338 LSTCQRA

-361 NGGPRSKLA
+361 NGGPRSKFA
-370 GYCRNLVSDI
+370 GCCRNLVSDI

-390 AAAEEALPY
+390 AAAEESLPY

-419 PQISHSSSMQGRRA
+419 PQISHSNSMQGRRA

-508 MSTTNSESLEEAG
+508 LSTTNSESLEEAG

-592 YEGDGRSGIDH
+592 YESDGRSGIDH
-603 NSVPKHA
+603 NSIPKHA
-610 VWVENSIVQAVPEHP
+610 VWVENSIVQSVPEHP

-832 GEGTEAVKKSLE
+832 GEGSDAVKKSLE

-857 KEMVLPAVH
+857 KEMVLPSVH

-909 ICKAHKLDHSAHYL
+909 ICKTHQLDHSAHYL

-929 ENKMQYYVP
+929 ENKMQHYVP

-965 KSDTAG
+965 KSDTAS

-1014 NKRAAGT
+1014 NNRAAGT
-1021 LNSSVLRDFLTQPSL
+1021 LNSSVLKDFLSQPSL
-1036 GLLVRTCPELEGG
+1036 GLLVRTYPEPEGG
-1049 AELLENPPHRLDGPA
+1049 LELLDCPPHRADGPV
-1064 DLGESPLAFLS
+1064 DLSESPLAFLS
-1075 SDTGHSLCSE
+1075 SNPGHSLCSE
-1085 QGSSAEAAPEEVEG
+1085 QGSSAETAPEETEG
-1099 PDLESSDDTDH
+1099 PDLESSDETDH
-1110 SSKSTEQ
+1110 SS
-1117 VAAFCRSLHEMKPSD
+1117 
-1132 PSPSP
+1132 
-1137 QDSTGPQLAAM
+1137 
-1148 RQLTD
+1148 
-1153 ADKLRKVICELLE
+1153 
-1166 TERTYVKDL
+1166 
-1175 NCLMERYLKP
+1175 
-1185 LQKETFLTQDEL
+1185 
-1197 DVLFG
+1197 
-1202 NLTEMVEFQVEFLK
+1202 
-1216 TLEDGVRL
+1216 
-1224 VPDLEK
+1224 
-1230 LEKVDQFKKV
+1230 KKV

-1277 DAAFKAFLDAQNP
+1277 DPAFKAFLDAQNP
-1290 KQQHSSTL
+1290 KQQHSATL

-1422 GTKQKKKLVG
+1422 GSKQKKKLVG

-1578 SASSPEKDPQQPPS
+1578 SASSPEKESQQPPG

-1618 DILSDDDEFCES
+1618 DILSDEDEFCES
-1630 AKGAAADRDLQE
+1630 VRGTAVDTELQE
-1642 RLQAASITQ
+1642 QLQAVSIGQ
-1651 RERGRKPLDSHA
+1651 RERGRRALDSHA
-1663 SRMMQLKKQTALSGI
+1663 SRMTQLKKQAALSGI
-1678 NGGPESTSEE
+1678 NGGLESPGDE
-1688 VIWVRREDFAPSCKL
+1688 VIWVRREDFAPSRKL

>member
-1 MRTRGPI
+1 
-8 SILGNAN
+8 
-15 FQRIKLVLTK
+15 
-25 SEAPDDVTFSEL
+25 
-37 SNLHVFLVCRDATD
+37 
-51 PTLSGFM
+51 
-58 FRCEIWDWDGLVE
+58 
-71 VEPWCTLVNLP
+71 
-82 SLEGMSNDKASDF
+82 
-95 ESNEL
+95 
-100 SILSVVCWTGNVDHK
+100 
-115 TMGNAESQSV
+115 MGNAESQNV
-125 VHEFYGDKHAVLG
+125 DQALYGKEHPSLS
-138 RKHTSRSLRLSHKAR
+138 RKHTSRSLRISNKTSR
-153 RTRHASSGKVIH
+153 RTRHYSSGKPVH
-165 RNSEVSTRSSSTPSI
+165 RNSEVSNRSSSTPSI
-180 PQSLAENGL
+180 PQSLADNGM
-189 EPFSQEGTLEDFGSP
+189 EPYAQDANLDDFDSRD
-204 IWVDR
+204 WVDM
-209 VDVGLRPVSYTDSSV
+209 GLRPVSYHTDSSV
-224 APSVDSSIVL
+224 TPSLNSSTVL

-239 QSMPDSEDS
+239 QSMQDSEES
-248 RLYGDDATYL
+248 RLYGDESVYFPD
-258 AEGGRRQRPY
+258 GNGRSQLY
-268 ASNGPAFMETA
+268 TTNGPNLLETA

-305 QEHLTSN
+305 QEHLTST
-312 EEILGSAEEKD
+312 EEILCSTEEKD
-323 CEEARAMETRASPRQ
+323 CDETLRMEAGKSPKQ
-338 LSACQRA
+338 LDSCQRA
-345 NSLGD
+345 NSLTD
-350 LYAQKNSGVTA
+350 LYPQQSPRVSINGV
-361 NGGPRSKLA
+361 PRNKFMI
-370 GYCRNLVSDI
+370 YCRNLVSHS
-380 PDLANHKMPP
+380 PESVKHKMEP
-390 AAAEEALPY
+390 ASAEDTPTY
-399 SNYNTLPC
+399 NSYNTLPC

-419 PQISHSSSMQGRRA
+419 LKLSHSNSMHGRRA
-433 KTTQDVNA
+433 KTTQDVNTG
-441 GEGSEFADSGIEG
+441 GEGSEFTDSGIE
-454 ATTDT
+454 AAATDT
-459 DLLSRRSNATNSS
+459 DIMSRRSNATTSS
-472 YSPPT
+472 YSPAT
-477 GRAFVGSDSG
+477 SRAFIGSDSG
-487 SSSTG
+487 SSTG
-492 DAARQGVYE
+492 DALRQGVYE

-508 MSTTNSESLEEAG
+508 MSSAGRENLEEAN
-521 SAHSDEQSSGTLSSP
+521 SALSDEQSSGTLSSP

-592 YEGDGRSGIDH
+592 YESDGRSGID
-603 NSVPKHA
+603 NSSIPKHA

-632 LSNSLGDAFLFQTT
+632 LSNSLGDAFLFQTS

-661 CAAAVARHHHKED
+661 CATTVARQHHKED
-674 TLRLLKSEIKKLE
+674 TVKLLKTEIKKLE

-697 KMGEMQLS
+697 KMGEMQIS
-705 SVTDSKKKKTI
+705 SVTDTKKKKTI

-787 ETGVR
+787 ESGVR

-813 GLDTTS
+813 GLDTSS

-832 GEGTEAVKKSLE
+832 NDGSESVKKSLE
-844 GIFDDT
+844 GIFDETMSEEKKDKEVLVTT
-850 VPDGKRE
+850 VHP
-857 KEMVLPAVH
+857 
-866 QHNPDCDIWVHEYF
+866 HNPDPDMWVQDYL
-880 TPSWFCLPN
+880 TPSWVCLPN
-889 NQPALTVVR
+889 DQPVLIVIR
-898 PGDTARDTLEL
+898 PEDIAKDVLEFV
-909 ICKAHKLDHSAHYL
+909 CKAHQLDYTAHYL
-923 RLKFLI
+923 RLKFLTDNQKQHYI
-929 ENKMQYYVP
+929 P
-938 KPEEDIY
+938 KPEEEIY

-956 KVTQNIQIE
+956 KVIRRIQLE
-965 KSDTAG
+965 KNDSTCDIF
-971 DNYGFSLSSVEED
+971 GFSLCSVEEE
-984 GVRRLYVNSVKE
+984 GRHHLYVNNVKE
-996 TGLASKKGLKA
+996 SGLAFKRGLKV
-1007 GDEILEI
+1007 GDEVMEI
-1014 NKRAAGT
+1014 NSATARE
-1021 LNSSVLRDFLTQPSL
+1021 LNSSMLKHVLAKPLLCLT
-1036 GLLVRTCPELEGG
+1036 VRTVPEVGESRS
-1049 AELLENPPHRLDGPA
+1049 LLEALPRRSETD
-1064 DLGESPLAFLS
+1064 S
-1075 SDTGHSLCSE
+1075 SDSFLLATSRACSE
-1085 QGSSAEAAPEEVEG
+1085 QDACSETTPEEIEVQ
-1099 PDLESSDDTDH
+1099 LEVSDEVDAIN
-1110 SSKSTEQ
+1110 KSTEQ
-1117 VAAFCRSLHEMKPSD
+1117 VAAFCRSLHEMNPSD
-1132 PSPSP
+1132 SCLSPSEF
-1137 QDSTGPQLAAM
+1137 SGPQLATM

-1202 NLTEMVEFQVEFLK
+1202 NLMEMVEFQVEFLK

-1230 LEKVDQFKKV
+1230 LEKVEQFKKV

-1277 DAAFKAFLDAQNP
+1277 DSSFKAFLDAQNP
-1290 KQQHSSTL
+1290 RQQHSSTL

-1314 LLKELFALTD
+1314 LLKELYSLTD

-1355 EFGAVFDQLIAEQT
+1355 EYGAVFDQLIAEQT
-1369 GEKKEVADLSM
+1369 GEIKEVADLSM

-1385 HTTVIWPN
+1385 HNTVVWLN

-1402 KEPELAAFV
+1402 KDPELATFV

-1422 GTKQKKKLVG
+1422 SSKQKKKLGG
-1432 SHRLSIY
+1432 SHRASMF
-1439 EDWDPFRFRHMIP
+1439 EDRDPFRFRHMIP
-1452 TEALQVRAL
+1452 TEALQVRTMTT
-1461 ASADAE
+1461 SDAE
-1467 ANAVC
+1467 TNAVC

-1484 PERVFHLCCSS
+1484 PERAFHLCCSS
-1495 PESRKDFLKAVH
+1495 PGAKKEFLRAVH

-1513 HRRQLLKTESLPS
+1513 QRRQLLKTESLPN

-1547 MSRAVS
+1547 MNRAVS
-1553 APSKSLGRRRRRL
+1553 APSRSLARRRRL
-1566 ARNRFTIDSDAI
+1566 VRNRFTIDSDSI
-1578 SASSPEKDPQQPPS
+1578 FTTSPDKESESETDPKPPQQS
-1592 GGDTD
+1592 TNSGDTD

-1610 EQDDIKET
+1610 EQEDVKET
-1618 DILSDDDEFCES
+1618 DILSSDDEYCES
-1630 AKGAAADRDLQE
+1630 IKGGSMEKDLSEQLE
-1642 RLQAASITQ
+1642 ATSLSNISLGSKVQNMMNT
-1651 RERGRKPLDSHA
+1651 HA
-1663 SRMMQLKKQTALSGI
+1663 SRMTQLKKQTAFSGM
-1678 NGGPESTSEE
+1678 NGSIESNTEE
-1688 VIWVRREDFAPSCKL
+1688 VIWVKREDFVPARKL

>member
-1 MRTRGPI
+1 
-8 SILGNAN
+8 
-15 FQRIKLVLTK
+15 
-25 SEAPDDVTFSEL
+25 
-37 SNLHVFLVCRDATD
+37 
-51 PTLSGFM
+51 
-58 FRCEIWDWDGLVE
+58 
-71 VEPWCTLVNLP
+71 
-82 SLEGMSNDKASDF
+82 
-95 ESNEL
+95 
-100 SILSVVCWTGNVDHK
+100 
-115 TMGNAESQSV
+115 MGNAESQNV
-125 VHEFYGDKHAVLG
+125 EHEFYGEKHASLG

-153 RTRHASSGKVIH
+153 RTRHTSSGKVIH

-209 VDVGLRPVSYTDSSV
+209 VDMGLRPVSYTDSSV
-224 APSVDSSIVL
+224 PPSVDSSIVL

-239 QSMPDSEDS
+239 RSMPDSEES

-258 AEGGRRQRPY
+258 ADGGRGQPPY
-268 ASNGPAFMETA
+268 TSNGPTFMETA

-312 EEILGSAEEKD
+312 EEILGSTEEKD
-323 CEEARAMETRASPRQ
+323 CEEARGMEPRVSPRQ
-338 LSACQRA
+338 LSTCQRA

-361 NGGPRSKLA
+361 NGGPRSKFA

-390 AAAEEALPY
+390 AAAEESLPY

-412 LSEGATN
+412 LSEGAAN
-419 PQISHSSSMQGRRA
+419 PQISHSNSMQGRRA

-454 ATTDT
+454 AATDT

-592 YEGDGRSGIDH
+592 YESDGRSGIDH
-603 NSVPKHA
+603 NSIPKHA
-610 VWVENSIVQAVPEHP
+610 VWVEKSIVQAVPEHP

-674 TLRLLKSEIKKLE
+674 TLRLLRSEIKKLE

-819 KKKQGRPSINQVF
+819 KKKQGRPSISQVF
-832 GEGTEAVKKSLE
+832 GEGTDAVKKSLE

-857 KEMVLPAVH
+857 KEMVLPSVH

-909 ICKAHKLDHSAHYL
+909 ICKTHQLDHSAHYL

-929 ENKMQYYVP
+929 ENKMQHYVP

-956 KVTQNIQIE
+956 KVTQDIQIE
-965 KSDTAG
+965 KSDTAS

-1014 NKRAAGT
+1014 NNRAAGT
-1021 LNSSVLRDFLTQPSL
+1021 LSSSVLKDLLTQPSL
-1036 GLLVRTCPELEGG
+1036 GLLVRTHPEAEGG
-1049 AELLENPPHRLDGPA
+1049 VELLACPPHRADGPV
-1064 DLGESPLAFLS
+1064 DPGESPLAFLNS
-1075 SDTGHSLCSE
+1075 NPGHGLCSE
-1085 QGSSAEAAPEEVEG
+1085 QGNSAETAPEETEG
-1099 PDLESSDDTDH
+1099 PDLESSDETDH

-1117 VAAFCRSLHEMKPSD
+1117 VAAFCRSLHEMNPSE

-1137 QDSTGPQLAAM
+1137 QDATGPQLATM

-1277 DAAFKAFLDAQNP
+1277 DPAFKAFLDAQNP
-1290 KQQHSSTL
+1290 KQQHSATL

-1422 GTKQKKKLVG
+1422 GSKQKKKLVG

-1578 SASSPEKDPQQPPS
+1578 STSSPEKESQQPPG

-1610 EQDDIKET
+1610 EQEDIKET

-1630 AKGAAADRDLQE
+1630 VKGAAVDAELREQL
-1642 RLQAASITQ
+1642 RAASISQ
-1651 RERGRKPLDSHA
+1651 RERGRRALDSHA
-1663 SRMMQLKKQTALSGI
+1663 SRMAQLKKQAALSGV
-1678 NGGPESTSEE
+1678 NGGLESPGEE
-1688 VIWVRREDFAPSCKL
+1688 VIWVRREDFAPSRKL

>member
-1 MRTRGPI
+1 
-8 SILGNAN
+8 
-15 FQRIKLVLTK
+15 
-25 SEAPDDVTFSEL
+25 
-37 SNLHVFLVCRDATD
+37 
-51 PTLSGFM
+51 
-58 FRCEIWDWDGLVE
+58 
-71 VEPWCTLVNLP
+71 
-82 SLEGMSNDKASDF
+82 
-95 ESNEL
+95 
-100 SILSVVCWTGNVDHK
+100 
-115 TMGNAESQSV
+115 MGNAESQNV
-125 VHEFYGDKHAVLG
+125 EHEFYGEKHASLG

-209 VDVGLRPVSYTDSSV
+209 VDMGLRPVSYTDSSV
-224 APSVDSSIVL
+224 TPSVDSSIVL

-239 QSMPDSEDS
+239 QSMPDSEES

-258 AEGGRRQRPY
+258 AEGSRRQHPY
-268 ASNGPAFMETA
+268 TSNGPAFMETA

-312 EEILGSAEEKD
+312 EEILGSEEKD
-323 CEEARAMETRASPRQ
+323 CEEARGMETRASPRQ
-338 LSACQRA
+338 LSTCQRA

-361 NGGPRSKLA
+361 NGGPRSKFT

-390 AAAEEALPY
+390 AAAEESLPY

-419 PQISHSSSMQGRRA
+419 PQISHSNSMQGRRA
-433 KTTQDVNA
+433 KTTQDVNT

-472 YSPPT
+472 YSPPPS
-477 GRAFVGSDSG
+477 RAFVGSDSG

-508 MSTTNSESLEEAG
+508 MSTNSESLEEAG

-592 YEGDGRSGIDH
+592 YESDGRSGIDH
-603 NSVPKHA
+603 NSIPKHA

-832 GEGTEAVKKSLE
+832 GEGTDAVKKSLE

-857 KEMVLPAVH
+857 KEMVLPSVH
-866 QHNPDCDIWVHEYF
+866 QHSPDCGIWVHEYF

-909 ICKAHKLDHSAHYL
+909 ICKTHQLDHSAHYL
-923 RLKFLI
+923 RLKFLV
-929 ENKMQYYVP
+929 ENKMQHYIP

-1014 NKRAAGT
+1014 NNRAAGS
-1021 LNSSVLRDFLTQPSL
+1021 LNSSVLKDFLTQLSL
-1036 GLLVRTCPELEGG
+1036 GLLVRTYPELEGG
-1049 AELLENPPHRLDGPA
+1049 AELLESPPHRVDGPS
-1064 DLGESPLAFLS
+1064 DPSESPLAFLTS
-1075 SDTGHSLCSE
+1075 NPGHSLCSE
-1085 QGSSAEAAPEEVEG
+1085 QGGSAEAAPEETEG
-1099 PDLESSDDTDH
+1099 PDLESSDETDH

-1117 VAAFCRSLHEMKPSD
+1117 VAAFCRSLHEMNPCD
-1132 PSPSP
+1132 PSASP
-1137 QDSTGPQLAAM
+1137 QDPSGPQLAAM

-1224 VPDLEK
+1224 IPDLEK

-1272 VKAKT
+1272 VKART
-1277 DAAFKAFLDAQNP
+1277 DPAFKAFLDAQNP
-1290 KQQHSSTL
+1290 RRQHSSTL

-1422 GTKQKKKLVG
+1422 GSKQKKKLVG

-1467 ANAVC
+1467 ANAMC
-1472 EIVHVK
+1472 EIVHIK

-1547 MSRAVS
+1547 MSRAG
-1553 APSKSLGRRRRRL
+1553 LFRRC
-1566 ARNRFTIDSDAI
+1566 
-1578 SASSPEKDPQQPPS
+1578 Q
-1592 GGDTD
+1592 
-1597 RWVEEQFDLAQYE
+1597 
-1610 EQDDIKET
+1610 
-1618 DILSDDDEFCES
+1618 C
-1630 AKGAAADRDLQE
+1630 
-1642 RLQAASITQ
+1642 
-1651 RERGRKPLDSHA
+1651 
-1663 SRMMQLKKQTALSGI
+1663 LKKGQ
-1678 NGGPESTSEE
+1678 GPFKAQI
-1688 VIWVRREDFAPSCKL
+1688 VNV
-1703 NTEI
+1703 